1 MRIKRLKTSFKE
13 VCFKQL
19 YMERSIFKGVGVA
32 LVTPFTENGA
42 IDFAAVAKIVDN
54 LVEGGVDYILVLG
67 TTGET
72 PTLTSD
78 ERKALIRFVRE
89 RVAGR
94 THLMVG
100 VGGNCTRDVVAT
112 LRSWDLSGYDAV
124 LSVNPYYNKPN
135 QEGLYQH
142 FKAIAEASPLPIMLY
157 NIPGRTGVNMTPE
170 TIARIAADCDNV
182 IGVKEASGDL
192 AQMAR
197 IRELLPSDFLLISG
211 DDGLTVE
218 IIKLGGDGV
227 ISVLANAYPAESKE
241 FVRLAENGDFE
252 EADAKLKA
260 FDGIIEALFEEGN
273 PVGIK
278 TLLHA
283 KAICTNTMRLPLV
296 SGSDKLL
303 AKIETLIAE
312 YEK

>member
-1 MRIKRLKTSFKE
+1 MNKMYFHGL
-13 VCFKQL
+13 
-19 YMERSIFKGVGVA
+19 GVA

-42 IDFAAVAKIVDN
+42 VDFAAVAKIIDN
-54 LVEGGVDYILVLG
+54 LIEGGVDYILVLG

-72 PTLTSD
+72 PTLTTD

-94 THLMVG
+94 VQLMVG

-112 LRSWDLSGYDAV
+112 LRTWDLSGYDAV

-142 FKAIAEASPLPIMLY
+142 FKAIAEASPLPVMLY

-170 TIARIAADCDNV
+170 TIARLAKDCDNI
-182 IGVKEASGDL
+182 IGVKEASGNL
-192 AQMAR
+192 EQMEQVKA
-197 IRELLPSDFLLISG
+197 LTPSGFLLISG

-218 IIKLGGDGV
+218 VIKRGGVGV
-227 ISVLANAYPAESKE
+227 ISVLANAYPAETKE
-241 FVRLAENGDFE
+241 IVSLALLNKTE
-252 EADAKLKA
+252 EAEQKLNNLNN
-260 FDGIIEALFEEGN
+260 IVSALFEEGN

-278 TLLHA
+278 TLLNA
-283 KAICTNTMRLPLV
+283 KGVCTATMRLPLV
-296 SGSDKLL
+296 SGSEALQ
-303 AKIETLIAE
+303 AKMKNLISE

>member
-1 MRIKRLKTSFKE
+1 MIFDKKT
-13 VCFKQL
+13 
-19 YMERSIFKGVGVA
+19 FKGLGVA
-32 LVTPFTENGA
+32 LITPFTLNGA
-42 IDFAAVAKIVDN
+42 VDFAAVAKLVDKII
-54 LVEGGVDYILVLG
+54 EGGADYILVLG

-72 PTLTSD
+72 PTLTVD
-78 ERKALIRFVRE
+78 ERKALIRFVRD

-94 THLMVG
+94 VHLMVG
-100 VGGNCTRDVVAT
+100 VGGNCTRDVVT
-112 LRSWDLSGYDAV
+112 CLRGWDLSGYDAV

-157 NIPGRTGVNMTPE
+157 NIPGRTGVNMTPA
-170 TIARIAADCDNV
+170 TIARLAAECENI

-192 AQMAR
+192 EQMEQIKA
-197 IRELLPSDFLLISG
+197 LLPEEFLLISG

-218 IIKLGGDGV
+218 VIKRGGDGV
-227 ISVLANAYPAESKE
+227 ISVLANAYTAETKDIVS
-241 FVRLAENGDFE
+241 LALAGQVECAAE
-252 EADAKLKA
+252 KLQA
-260 FDGIIEALFEEGN
+260 MDEIIAALFEEGN

-283 KAICTNTMRLPLV
+283 KGICSNTMRLPLV
-296 SGSDKLL
+296 SGSKELQE
-303 AKIETLIAE
+303 KIKELISE

>member
-1 MRIKRLKTSFKE
+1 MNRD
-13 VCFKQL
+13 
-19 YMERSIFKGVGVA
+19 IFKGLGVA
-32 LVTPFTENGA
+32 LVTPFMENGA
-42 IDFAAVAKIVDN
+42 VDFAAVARIVDN
-54 LVEGGVDYILVLG
+54 LIEGGVDYILVLG

-72 PTLTSD
+72 PTLTTD
-78 ERKALIRFVRE
+78 ERKALVRFVRE

-94 THLMVG
+94 VHLMVG
-100 VGGNCTRDVVAT
+100 VGGNCTRDVITT
-112 LRSWDLSGYDAV
+112 LKTWDLSGYDAV

-170 TIARIAADCDNV
+170 TIARIATDCQNV

-192 AQMAR
+192 VQMERVKA
-197 IRELLPSDFLLISG
+197 LTPSDFLLISG

-218 IIKLGGDGV
+218 VIKRGGVGV
-227 ISVLANAYPAESKE
+227 ISVLANAYCAETAEVVKLALDGDIAEAESK
-241 FVRLAENGDFE
+241 LGALDN
-252 EADAKLKA
+252 
-260 FDGIIEALFEEGN
+260 IISSLFEEGN

-278 TLLHA
+278 TLLSL
-283 KAICTNTMRLPLV
+283 KGVCTNTMRLPLV
-296 SGSDKLL
+296 PGSVALQEKMKNLVQ
-303 AKIETLIAE
+303 E

>member
-1 MRIKRLKTSFKE
+1 MNRD
-13 VCFKQL
+13 
-19 YMERSIFKGVGVA
+19 IFKGLGVA
-32 LVTPFTENGA
+32 LVTPFMENGA
-42 IDFAAVAKIVDN
+42 VDFAAVARVADSLIA
-54 LVEGGVDYILVLG
+54 GGVDYILVLG

-72 PTLTSD
+72 PTLTKD

-94 THLMVG
+94 VRLMVG
-100 VGGNCTRDVVAT
+100 VGGNCTHDVVTT
-112 LRSWDLSGYDAV
+112 LRTWDLSGYDAI

-142 FKAIAEASPLPIMLY
+142 FKAIAEASPLPVMLY
-157 NIPGRTGVNMTPE
+157 NIPGRTGVNMTPA
-170 TIARIAADCDNV
+170 TIARIAAECENV

-192 AQMAR
+192 AQMAE
-197 IRELLPSDFLLISG
+197 IKKLLPSDFLLVSG

-218 IIKLGGDGV
+218 VVKLGGDGV
-227 ISVLANAYPAESKE
+227 ISVLANAYPAETKE
-241 FVRLAENGDFE
+241 IVCLALEGNTD

-260 FDGIIEALFEEGN
+260 FDGIISALFEEGN

-283 KAICTNTMRLPLV
+283 KVVCSNTMRLPLV
-296 SGSDKLL
+296 SGSDALL
-303 AKIETLIAE
+303 EKIETLVAE

>member
-1 MRIKRLKTSFKE
+1 MTRD
-13 VCFKQL
+13 
-19 YMERSIFKGVGVA
+19 IFKGLGVA
-32 LVTPFTENGA
+32 LVTPFMENGA
-42 IDFAAVAKIVDN
+42 VDFAAVARIVDN

-72 PTLTSD
+72 PTLTTD

-94 THLMVG
+94 VPLMVG
-100 VGGNCTRDVVAT
+100 VGGNCTIDVVNT
-112 LRSWDLSGYDAV
+112 LRKWDLSGYDAI

-170 TIARIAADCDNV
+170 TIARIANDCSNV

-192 AQMAR
+192 AQMER
-197 IRELLPSDFLLISG
+197 VKELTPNNFLLVSG

-218 IIKLGGDGV
+218 VIKRGGVGV
-227 ISVLANAYPAESKE
+227 ISVLANAYPAETAEVVK
-241 FVRLAENGDFE
+241 LALNGE
-252 EADAKLKA
+252 IAEAEQKLSA
-260 FDGIIEALFEEGN
+260 LDEIISALFEEGN
-273 PVGIK
+273 PVGVK
-278 TLLHA
+278 TVLYL
-283 KAICTNTMRLPLV
+283 KGVSTNTMRLPLV
-296 SGSDKLL
+296 PGSVALQEKM
-303 AKIETLIAE
+303 KKLIAE

>member
-1 MRIKRLKTSFKE
+1 MYFHGL
-13 VCFKQL
+13 
-19 YMERSIFKGVGVA
+19 GVA
-32 LVTPFTENGA
+32 LVTPFMENGA
-42 IDFAAVAKIVDN
+42 IDFAAVARIVDN
-54 LVEGGVDYILVLG
+54 LIDGGVDYILVLG

-72 PTLTSD
+72 PTLSTD
-78 ERKALIRFVRE
+78 ERKALIRFVCD

-94 THLMVG
+94 VKLMVG
-100 VGGNCTRDVVAT
+100 IGGNCTHDVIKT
-112 LRSWDLSGYDAV
+112 LKTWDLKGYDAV

-170 TIARIAADCDNV
+170 TIARLAAECDNI

-192 AQMAR
+192 AQMERVKA
-197 IRELLPSDFLLISG
+197 LTPNDFLLISG

-218 IIKLGGDGV
+218 VIKRGGVGV
-227 ISVLANAYPAESKE
+227 ISVLANAYPAEIKE
-241 FVRLAENGDFE
+241 VVSLAISGIID
-252 EADAKLKA
+252 EAEHKLKA
-260 FDGIIEALFEEGN
+260 LDPIIASLFEEGN

-278 TLLHA
+278 TALHL
-283 KAICTNTMRLPLV
+283 KGVCTNTMRLPLV
-296 SGSDKLL
+296 PGSEALQTKL
-303 AKIETLIAE
+303 KTLICK

>member
-1 MRIKRLKTSFKE
+1 
-13 VCFKQL
+13 
-19 YMERSIFKGVGVA
+19 MERAIFKGLGVA
-32 LVTPFTENGA
+32 LVTPFMQSGA
-42 IDFAAVAKIVDN
+42 VDFAAVAKIVDN

-78 ERKALIRFVRE
+78 ERKALIRFVRD

-94 THLMVG
+94 IHLMVG

-112 LRSWDLSGYDAV
+112 LRTWDLSGYDAI

-142 FKAIAEASPLPIMLY
+142 FKAIAEASPLPVMLY

-170 TIARIAADCDNV
+170 TIARLATDCKNI
-182 IGVKEASGDL
+182 IGVKEASGNL
-192 AQMAR
+192 AQMEQVEA
-197 IRELLPSDFLLISG
+197 LTPSDFLLISG

-218 IIKLGGDGV
+218 VIKRGGVGV
-227 ISVLANAYPAESKE
+227 ISVLANAYPAETAE
-241 FVRLAENGDFE
+241 VVNLALNGDIE
-252 EADAKLKA
+252 EAEQKLKA
-260 FDGIIEALFEEGN
+260 LDAIISALFEEGN

-278 TLLHA
+278 TALHL
-283 KAICTNTMRLPLV
+283 KGVCTNTMRLPLV
-296 SGSDKLL
+296 SGSEALQEKM
-303 AKIETLIAE
+303 KKLIAE